1 VEPAGRD
8 GLSGPNA
15 LIRWAP
21 TTLHHVLRTHR
32 PLSVARPLVTFG
44 AALAIVVGL
53 SSGAVAGAAAHH
65 AAHKSGAQAW
75 LTKAIKAEKKVG
87 SVRVS
92 GNIVEGKV
100 KVAMSLRVNGDG
112 EGGGSFK
119 QQGST
124 IRITRVGPLIYFNA
138 PMKFWD
144 AHSTPAQ
151 AHKYG
156 GKWIEVSA
164 LDSRFASFDQFLNV
178 GDLVTAV
185 FQGHTTP
192 LTLSKPT
199 SLNGRRVV
207 IVGNSVKVKGKT
219 SSGKMYISDTGK
231 PYVRKIV
238 YRGPTGRGTI
248 LFSSYGKAV
257 PISTPPEPINLS

>member
-1 VEPAGRD
+1 MFRTRHLLSATVGGALVIAL
-8 GLSGPNA
+8 GLSAG
-15 LIRWAP
+15 
-21 TTLHHVLRTHR
+21 
-32 PLSVARPLVTFG
+32 
-44 AALAIVVGL
+44 
-53 SSGAVAGAAAHH
+53 AGAAAKHH
-65 AAHKSGAQAW
+65 ATHTSGAQAW
-75 LTKAIKAEKKVG
+75 LTKAIKAESKVG
-87 SVRVS
+87 SVRVQ

-138 PMKFWD
+138 PTKFWA
-144 AHSTPAQ
+144 AHATPAQ
-151 AHKYG
+151 AQKYG
-156 GKWIEVSA
+156 GKWIDVSA
-164 LDSRFASFDQFLNV
+164 LDTRFASFDQFLNV

-192 LTLSKPT
+192 LTFSKPT
-199 SLNGRRVV
+199 TLDGHRVV

-219 SSGKMYISDTGK
+219 SSGKMYISATGK
-231 PYVRKIV
+231 PYVLKIV
-238 YRGPTGRGTI
+238 YRGPTGSGTI